1 MAILAYMLLSSIS
14 SLSSKFTFLVH
25 HDTPVL
31 LNAHDLTA
39 EMVNMETGLR
49 GYLVTGIEE
58 FLEPYNNG
66 RIKFEE
72 VMAGEQELTCD
83 IPAAVAKLKMIHE
96 EEREWLTGYA
106 KGAIALRE
114 EVLEG
119 AEAQVH
125 FAELS
130 AETIGR
136 EKFDAIR
143 ELLGS
148 ITAKFEAADDLEGRF
163 LMQAITLDLV
173 NMETGQRGF
182 VLTGEDASLAP
193 FHDGQTA
200 LTTDIQK
207 LGSHDFAAAGV
218 SRSEIDG
225 IQTAVTGW
233 KEAAAQPEIDAR
245 IAVRGFPKD
254 MTYIIALV
262 NSGVGKRSMDVIRG
276 DLGEFLESEVALNII
291 RAEEVEAQAN
301 SAQTMGLGIAA
312 ISIAIMMVIGF
323 FLSRSIVSGVNII
336 GNALQKIALGDV
348 TAEANITSKDEIGEM
363 ARSYGEMREYLVQ
376 SAEAANRIGNGDLTV
391 EVKPR
396 SENDALGNAF
406 VRMVDSLRSLIGRV
420 RTTADNLGGASNQLA
435 GAAQQAGQSTQG
447 MSATTQQ
454 LANGAQQQ
462 AESVDS
468 TATAVGQLSK
478 AIDQITRGSQ
488 EQAGQVEQAS
498 NIVSQVSK
506 AVGDVAQNAQATA
519 TGSQEANEAARAG
532 AEMVSRRNAKD

>member
-1 MAILAYMLLSSIS
+1 
-14 SLSSKFTFLVH
+14 
-25 HDTPVL
+25 
-31 LNAHDLTA
+31 
-39 EMVNMETGLR
+39 
-49 GYLVTGIEE
+49 
-58 FLEPYNNG
+58 
-66 RIKFEE
+66 
-72 VMAGEQELTCD
+72 
-83 IPAAVAKLKMIHE
+83 
-96 EEREWLTGYA
+96 
-106 KGAIALRE
+106 
-114 EVLEG
+114 
-119 AEAQVH
+119 
-125 FAELS
+125 
-130 AETIGR
+130 
-136 EKFDAIR
+136 
-143 ELLGS
+143 
-148 ITAKFEAADDLEGRF
+148 
-163 LMQAITLDLV
+163 MQAITLDLV

-182 VLTGEDASLAP
+182 LLTGEDASLAP

-200 LTTDIQK
+200 LTSDIQK
-207 LGSHDFAAAGV
+207 LRAHDFAAAGV

-245 IAVRGFPKD
+245 IAVRSFPKD
-254 MTYIIALV
+254 MTDIIALV
-262 NSGVGKRSMDVIRG
+262 NSGVGKQSMDVIRG

-291 RAEEVEAQAN
+291 RAEEVEAQAS
-301 SAQTMGLGIAA
+301 SAQTMGIAA

-363 ARSYGEMREYLVQ
+363 ALSYGEMREYLVQ

-406 VRMVDSLRSLIGRV
+406 VRMVDSLRSLIGQV

-506 AVGDVAQNAQATA
+506 AVGEVAQNAQATA